1 MQIKKINDRLFVGS
15 QPTIADFGEI
25 AAAGI
30 KSIINNRPDDEEPG
44 QPSAQAALQ
53 AAAEAGLSY
62 SHLPVTGATITEDS
76 ARRFHDLVEN
86 SQEPVLAHCRSGTR
100 SLTLFAIGEVLA
112 GRMQPGEV
120 RAFGASHGFDLSGA
134 ERWLRQKGYEA

>member
-15 QPTIADFGEI
+15 QPTIADFSEV

-30 KSIINNRPDDEEPG
+30 KSVINNRPDGEEPE
-44 QPSAQAALQ
+44 QPSAQAAQQ
-53 AAAEAGLSY
+53 AAAAAGLSY
-62 SHLPVTGATITEDS
+62 THLPVTGATITEEG
-76 ARRFHDLVEN
+76 ARRFHHLVES

-112 GRMQPGEV
+112 GRMRPSEV

-134 ERWLRQKGYEA
+134 ERWLQQKGFEA